1 MIDEQLK
8 KIIELEK
15 LKVEREE
22 IDKLEERINKN
33 IHMANQSR
41 DQTHLADSGGLL
53 RVKRKEGRQLV
64 IDEED

>member
-1 MIDEQLK
+1 MINEQLK

-41 DQTHLADSGGLL
+41 DQNHLADSGGLL